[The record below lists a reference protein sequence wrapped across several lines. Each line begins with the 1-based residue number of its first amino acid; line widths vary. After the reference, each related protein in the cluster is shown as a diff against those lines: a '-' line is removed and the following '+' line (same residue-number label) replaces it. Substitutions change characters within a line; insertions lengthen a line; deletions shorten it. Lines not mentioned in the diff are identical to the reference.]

1 MVVKRGDNY
10 QDVVG
15 VDRNGDLISVRNE
28 EGKLALLSP
37 KELITGDVQLF
48 RRREITV
55 RGGDVLRFT
64 ATARDLGQAGNEK
77 FTVSEVRENGELV
90 MQGEHGRKV
99 IQPAA
104 VRLWLGGDRVRRTGD
119 QP

>member
-1 MVVKRGDNY
+1 MPSKPLLTDLFPRFQLSVLPILENIRHTRHEFNKTKSWETGMVVKRGDNY

-64 ATARDLGQAGNEK
+64 ATARDLG
-77 FTVSEVRENGELV
+77 
-90 MQGEHGRKV
+90 
-99 IQPAA
+99 
-104 VRLWLGGDRVRRTGD
+104 
-119 QP
+119 